1 MKLSHIVTVISTM
14 LLLTAPARSEPSVVL
29 ELPKELAAGTL
40 PSFSA
45 KDKDAENG
53 FQRRHL
59 EKMVADDPKTKRV
72 ALVYFATWCKPC
84 AEGAAKLK
92 KARKILKEN
101 GVMAIL
107 VNVGEKEPEPVHKW
121 IKDYGDPK
129 LPLIMDTK
137 SQLAERCGLTGADGI
152 VVMPR
157 TLVLDAN
164 LKPLF
169 LLGTE
174 GDDFPEILWKR
185 KQ

>member
-1 MKLSHIVTVISTM
+1 MKISSMLTTFFIVLIMIAT
-14 LLLTAPARSEPSVVL
+14 ARSEPSAVL
-29 ELPKELAAGTL
+29 ELPPQLSVDTL
-40 PSFSA
+40 PPFSA
-45 KDKDAENG
+45 KDSKAERG

-59 EKMVADDPKTKRV
+59 EKMIEDNPKIKRV
-72 ALVYFATWCKPC
+72 ALVFFATWCKPC

-101 GVMAIL
+101 NVLAIFI
-107 VNVGEKEPEPVHKW
+107 NVGEKEPEPVQKW

-129 LPLIMDTK
+129 MPLIMDTK
-137 SQLAERCGLTGADGI
+137 SQLAEQCGLMGPNGI
-152 VVMPR
+152 AIMPR
-157 TLVLDAN
+157 TLVLDAK

-185 KQ
+185 K